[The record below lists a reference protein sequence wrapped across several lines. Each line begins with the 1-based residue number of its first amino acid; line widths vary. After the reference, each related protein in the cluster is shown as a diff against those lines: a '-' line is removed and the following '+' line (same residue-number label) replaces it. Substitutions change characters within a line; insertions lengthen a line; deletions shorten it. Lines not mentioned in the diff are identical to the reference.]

1 MTPRPLSLRDLAPML
16 SPGALIT
23 DPRLLP
29 EYGRDFWAQRGIPG
43 AVVRPHHTED
53 VVATLRF
60 AQERGIPVVPR
71 AAGTNIGAGFLPAPD
86 RVLLDLRAMNR
97 VLHLDPERR
106 LATVQP
112 GLLNGAL
119 QEQLA
124 PLGLCYSPDPASAP
138 LSSIGGNIA
147 ENAGGPHCLKYGV
160 TFHHVTGVE
169 CVLPGGRVVQ
179 LNADDSGPDLLG
191 VLIGSE
197 GTLAVVTEARLALRP
212 LPPVIRTLLAVFDR
226 AEDAAEAVSAIIAA
240 GVAPAALEFFDRAAV
255 ALFESH
261 QPTGYPMDAEA
272 LILVDVDGTADQV
285 THELP
290 LVEAE
295 LRRHAREVRRADTP
309 EARAALWRGRLHAGQ
324 AKADSAYD
332 YFIGDTTVPRHQIPA
347 MLCAIQAVADHWN
360 LPILTLGHAGDGNL
374 HPTIAYDR
382 ANPAQVAAMQGAA
395 RDLVSAALGL
405 GGALT
410 GEHGVGSEKRDMM
423 RQRFTPAEIA
433 AMRAVK
439 AAFDPHALLNPGIL
453 LPDPQPDEPAL
464 PRLDAALQSTMDG
477 SGDVTSLPPMDLTA
491 PPSEGRIDL
500 DTANLSVTVDAAV
513 TPQDVRHALQGA
525 NLHCPALDDL
535 APNSPIT
542 AAISL
547 GANRLALR
555 NTLLG
560 VEAVL
565 PDGQTVRFGS
575 SAIKDVAGYD
585 LKRLYLGGE
594 GAFGPLQQATL
605 RLWPRPANG

>member
-1 MTPRPLSLRDLAPML
+1 MTPALLPLRDLARVL
-16 SPGALIT
+16 SSGALIT
-23 DPRLLP
+23 DPRVLP

-43 AVVRPHHTED
+43 AVVRPSRTED
-53 VVATLRF
+53 VVATLQF

-71 AAGTNIGAGFLPAPD
+71 AAGTNIGAGFLPASD
-86 RVLLDLRAMNR
+86 RLLLDLRAMHR

-106 LATVQP
+106 LVTVQP

-119 QEQLA
+119 QEQLV

-160 TFHHVTGVE
+160 TFHHVAGIE
-169 CVLPGGRVVQ
+169 CVLPGGRVMQ
-179 LNADDSGPDLLG
+179 LNAEDDGPDLLG

-212 LPPVIRTLLAVFDR
+212 LPPVIRTLLAAFDR

-240 GVAPAALEFFDRAAV
+240 GVVPAALEFFDRAAV

-261 QPTGYPMDAEA
+261 EPTGYPTDADA
-272 LILVDVDGTADQV
+272 LILVDVDGSAEEV
-285 THELP
+285 AHELP

-309 EARAALWRGRLHAGQ
+309 QARAALWRGRLHAGQ
-324 AKADSAYD
+324 AKADSACD
-332 YFIGDTTVPRHQIPA
+332 YFIGDTTVPRQQIPA
-347 MLCAIQAVADHWN
+347 MLRAIRAVAERRQLH
-360 LPILTLGHAGDGNL
+360 ILTLGHAGDGNL

-382 ANPAQVAAMQGAA
+382 ANPAQVAAMHGAA
-395 RDLVSAALGL
+395 RDLVSAALEL

-423 RQRFTPAEIA
+423 RQRFSAAEIA

-439 AAFDPHALLNPGIL
+439 AAFDPDALLNPGVL
-453 LPDPQPDEPAL
+453 LPDPQPDEPTL
-464 PRLDAALQSTMDG
+464 PGLAAALQAAMHGGNST
-477 SGDVTSLPPMDLTA
+477 LPPSDLAIT
-491 PPSEGRIDL
+491 PGEERIDL
-500 DTANLSVTVDAAV
+500 DADNLSVTVDAAV
-513 TPQDVRHALQGA
+513 APQDVRCALQGA
-525 NLHCPALDDL
+525 NLRCPALDDL
-535 APNSPIT
+535 PPNSPIT

-555 NTLLG
+555 HTLLG

-565 PDGQTVRFGS
+565 RDGHAVRFGS

>member
-1 MTPRPLSLRDLAPML
+1 MTPAPLPVRDLARLL

-23 DPRLLP
+23 DPRVLP

-43 AVVRPHHTED
+43 AVVRPRHTED

-60 AQERGIPVVPR
+60 AQEHGIPVVPR
-71 AAGTNIGAGFLPAPD
+71 AAGTNIGGGFLPASD
-86 RVLLDLRAMNR
+86 RLLVDLRAMNR
-97 VLHLDPERR
+97 VLHLDPQRR

-119 QEQLA
+119 QQQLA

-160 TFHHVTGVE
+160 TFHHVAGIE

-179 LNADDSGPDLLG
+179 LNAHDTGPDLLG

-212 LPPVIRTLLAVFDR
+212 LPPVTRTLLAVFDR
-226 AEDAAEAVSAIIAA
+226 AEDAAQAVSAIIAA

-261 QPTGYPMDAEA
+261 QPTGYPTDAEA
-272 LILVDVDGTADQV
+272 LILVDMDGSANEV
-285 THELP
+285 AHELP

-324 AKADSAYD
+324 AKADSDCD

-347 MLCAIQAVADHWN
+347 MLHAIRAVADRWD

-374 HPTIAYDR
+374 HPTIGYDR
-382 ANPAQVAAMQGAA
+382 ANPAQVTAMQGAA
-395 RDLVSAALGL
+395 RDLVDAALGL

-423 RQRFTPAEIA
+423 RQRFSAAEIA

-439 AAFDPHALLNPGIL
+439 AAFDPHALLNPGVL

-464 PRLDAALQSTMDG
+464 PRLDAALQAAVHGGNST
-477 SGDVTSLPPMDLTA
+477 LPPGDLAIT
-491 PPSEGRIDL
+491 PGEGRIEL
-500 DTANLSVTVDAAV
+500 DAANLSVTVDAAV
-513 TPQDVRHALQGA
+513 TPQDVRRALQGA

-560 VEAVL
+560 VEATL
-565 PDGQTVRFGS
+565 NDGHAVRFGG

-594 GAFGPLQQATL
+594 GAFGPLRQATL
-605 RLWPRPANG
+605 RLWPWPENG

>member
-1 MTPRPLSLRDLAPML
+1 MTSALFPVRDLARLL

-29 EYGRDFWAQRGIPG
+29 EYGRDFWTQRGIPG
-43 AVVRPHHTED
+43 AVVRPRHTED

-71 AAGTNIGAGFLPAPD
+71 AAGTNIGGGFLPAPD
-86 RVLLDLRAMNR
+86 RLLLDLRAMHR
-97 VLHLDPERR
+97 VLHLDPQRR

-160 TFHHVTGVE
+160 TFHHVAGIE
-169 CVLPGGRVVQ
+169 CVLPGGRVAQ
-179 LNADDSGPDLLG
+179 LNAADGGPDLLG

-212 LPPVIRTLLAVFDR
+212 LPPVIRTLLAAFDR
-226 AEDAAEAVSAIIAA
+226 AEDAAQAVSAIIAA
-240 GVAPAALEFFDRAAV
+240 GVVPAALEFFDRAAV

-261 QPTGYPMDAEA
+261 APTGYPTDAEA
-272 LILVDVDGTADQV
+272 LILVDMDGAAEEV
-285 THELP
+285 AHELP

-324 AKADSAYD
+324 AKADSACD

-347 MLCAIQAVADHWN
+347 MLRAIRAVANRWELH
-360 LPILTLGHAGDGNL
+360 ILTLGHAGDGNL
-374 HPTIAYDR
+374 HPTIAYNR
-382 ANPAQVAAMQGAA
+382 ANPAQVAAMHGAA
-395 RDLVSAALGL
+395 RDLVSAALEL

-423 RQRFTPAEIA
+423 RQRFSAAEIA

-439 AAFDPHALLNPGIL
+439 AAFDPHALLNPGVL

-464 PRLDAALQSTMDG
+464 PRLAAALQATMHGGPST
-477 SGDVTSLPPMDLTA
+477 P
-491 PPSEGRIDL
+491 PPSDLAITPGEGRIDL

-513 TPQDVRHALQGA
+513 TPQDVRRALQRA
-525 NLHCPALDDL
+525 NLRCPALDDL
-535 APNSPIT
+535 PPNSPIT

-560 VEAVL
+560 VDATL
-565 PDGQTVRFGS
+565 NDGHPVRFGS

-594 GAFGPLQQATL
+594 GACGSLQRATL
-605 RLWPRPANG
+605 RLWPRPPNG

>member
-1 MTPRPLSLRDLAPML
+1 MTPALLPVRDLAPLL

-23 DPRLLP
+23 DPRVLP

-43 AVVRPHHTED
+43 AVVCPSRTED

-71 AAGTNIGAGFLPAPD
+71 AAGTNIGAGFLPASD
-86 RVLLDLRAMNR
+86 RLLLDLRAMHR

-106 LATVQP
+106 LVTVQP
-112 GLLNGAL
+112 GLLNGDL
-119 QEQLA
+119 QEQVA

-160 TFHHVTGVE
+160 TFHHVAGIE
-169 CVLPGGRVVQ
+169 CVLPGGRVMQ
-179 LNADDSGPDLLG
+179 LNAEDGGPDLLG

-212 LPPVIRTLLAVFDR
+212 LPPVVRTLLAAFDR

-240 GVAPAALEFFDRAAV
+240 GVVPAALEFFDRAAV

-261 QPTGYPMDAEA
+261 EPTGYPTDAGA
-272 LILVDVDGTADQV
+272 LILVDVDGTADEV
-285 THELP
+285 AHELP

-295 LRRHAREVRRADTP
+295 LHCHAREVRRADTP
-309 EARAALWRGRLHAGQ
+309 QARAALWRGRLHAGQ
-324 AKADSAYD
+324 AKADSACD
-332 YFIGDTTVPRHQIPA
+332 YFIGDTTVPRQQIPA
-347 MLCAIQAVADHWN
+347 MLHAIRAVADRWGLH
-360 LPILTLGHAGDGNL
+360 ILTLGHAGDGNL

-395 RDLVSAALGL
+395 RDLVSAALEL

-423 RQRFTPAEIA
+423 RQRFSAAEIA

-439 AAFDPHALLNPGIL
+439 VAFDPDALLNPGVL
-453 LPDPQPDEPAL
+453 LPDPQPDEPVL
-464 PRLDAALQSTMDG
+464 PRLAAALQATVHG
-477 SGDVTSLPPMDLTA
+477 GTGTLPPSDLAIT
-491 PPSEGRIDL
+491 PGEGRIDL
-500 DTANLSVTVDAAV
+500 DAANLSVTVDAAV
-513 TPQDVRHALQGA
+513 TPQNVRRALQGA

-535 APNSPIT
+535 PPNSPIA

-555 NTLLG
+555 HTLLG
-560 VEAVL
+560 VVAVL
-565 PDGQTVRFGS
+565 RDGHAVRFGS

-594 GAFGPLQQATL
+594 DVFGPLRQATL

>member
-1 MTPRPLSLRDLAPML
+1 MTPALLPVRDLAHLL

-43 AVVRPHHTED
+43 AVVCPRHTED

-71 AAGTNIGAGFLPAPD
+71 AAGTNIGAGFLPASD
-86 RVLLDLRAMNR
+86 RLLLDLRAMNR
-97 VLHLDPERR
+97 VLHLDPERP
-106 LATVQP
+106 LVTVQP

-124 PLGLCYSPDPASAP
+124 PLRLCYSPDPASAP

-160 TFHHVTGVE
+160 TFHHVTGIE
-169 CVLPGGRVVQ
+169 CVLPGGRVMQ
-179 LNADDSGPDLLG
+179 LNAADDGPDLLG

-212 LPPVIRTLLAVFDR
+212 LPPVTRTLLAVFDR
-226 AEDAAEAVSAIIAA
+226 AEDAAQAVAAIIAA
-240 GVAPAALEFFDRAAV
+240 GVVPAALEFFDRAAV

-261 QPTGYPMDAEA
+261 QPTGYPTDAEA
-272 LILVDVDGTADQV
+272 LLLVDVDGTADEV
-285 THELP
+285 AHELP

-309 EARAALWRGRLHAGQ
+309 KARAALWRGRLHAGQ
-324 AKADSAYD
+324 AKADSDCD

-347 MLCAIQAVADHWN
+347 MLHAIRAVADRWD

-423 RQRFTPAEIA
+423 RLRFSTAEIA

-439 AAFDPHALLNPGIL
+439 AAFDPDALLNPGVL
-453 LPDPQPDEPAL
+453 LPDPQPDEPTL
-464 PRLDAALQSTMDG
+464 PRLATALQAAVHAGNSTLPP
-477 SGDVTSLPPMDLTA
+477 GDVAITPG
-491 PPSEGRIDL
+491 EGRIDL
-500 DTANLSVTVDAAV
+500 DAANLSVTVDAAV
-513 TPQDVRHALQGA
+513 TPQDVRRALQSA

-535 APNSPIT
+535 PPNSPIT
-542 AAISL
+542 TAISL

-555 NTLLG
+555 HTLLG
-560 VEAVL
+560 VVAVL
-565 PDGQTVRFGS
+565 QDGHAVRFGS

-594 GAFGPLQQATL
+594 SAFGSLQQATL
-605 RLWPRPANG
+605 RLWPRTPNG